1 MSDNPLTEP
10 FDRFIENISDHNA
23 DDKLLFTAGIVEL
36 LRHAK
41 SSKVETSLA
50 ELLVSLPV
58 VEWSKIPFSI
68 TKALLSTRAKN
79 MVVSLGVPHDL
90 VTDALLSGFLI
101 FLSRFNDSPRT
112 EDALFD
118 AIKDVAEAIGS
129 EYKPPKPAPTTT
141 PELFNHRLVQRVFEP
156 ANVTDD
162 VLSKLDAKL
171 VYYSA
176 PVSTGKLGPEIRGL
190 AFDNGTNRYFIL
202 LESGEFVTVPK
213 DYEHLRLVNCSVL
226 FPGVPTAL
234 FLALGVAAPL
244 LETYAVISKE
254 QLAFILAGNLG
265 KPTKPLYGGVTAV
278 DDINALERAFDI
290 GRESA
295 MLGFTGATGPSGAT
309 VRFPIPETDTVVVLT
324 ASQDAYGPYSTAR
337 LVREDDKG
345 NETILMRH
353 ETPRLYSLRGVYLFP
368 LKDQLIS
375 LVSIF

>member
-244 LETYAVISKE
+244 LETYAVI
-254 QLAFILAGNLG
+254 
-265 KPTKPLYGGVTAV
+265 
-278 DDINALERAFDI
+278 
-290 GRESA
+290 
-295 MLGFTGATGPSGAT
+295 
-309 VRFPIPETDTVVVLT
+309 
-324 ASQDAYGPYSTAR
+324 
-337 LVREDDKG
+337 
-345 NETILMRH
+345 
-353 ETPRLYSLRGVYLFP
+353 
-368 LKDQLIS
+368 
-375 LVSIF
+375 